1 MTGGEDVICLQCN
14 MRPICKV
21 FDTMI
26 TTPGLEIEIKGCAY
40 SGRQISLKPF
50 ACAPVKEPAAPAQPA
65 RDLNDVA
72 ARIKKATTVAV
83 AQNPEEGMAKCGEC
97 GEEFPK
103 SHLIVCSICGK
114 HFCEMHSTTDM
125 SSKKSYCEPCWDNSA
140 PPAAGL
146 PD

>member
-21 FDTMI
+21 FDLM
-26 TTPGLEIEIKGCAY
+26 TTTSGLEVDIKSCAY
-40 SGRQISLKPF
+40 SGRQISF
-50 ACAPVKEPAAPAQPA
+50 ETVACAPVKEPVAPAHPA

-72 ARIKKATTVAV
+72 ARIKKATTVVAV
-83 AQNPEEGMAKCGEC
+83 PNLKEGKIKCTDC
-97 GEEFPK
+97 GEEFPE
-103 SHLIVCSICGK
+103 SHLIICSGCGK
-114 HFCEMHSTTDM
+114 HFCETHSTTDM
-125 SSKKSYCEPCWDNSA
+125 SSKRSYCEPCWDNNA